1 MGAVIRIRLNK
12 LTSTPNSSEI
22 IPCLKNN
29 KVNRAVFVILRI
41 SLEVVFCQQE
51 RDRADVPTLI
61 LYEDLKVFYFV
72 KNKREFG
79 ISLKFKITVVFV

>member
-1 MGAVIRIRLNK
+1 M
-12 LTSTPNSSEI
+12 
-22 IPCLKNN
+22 
-29 KVNRAVFVILRI
+29 FVILRI

-61 LYEDLKVFYFV
+61 LYEDLKVFYFF

-79 ISLKFKITVVFV
+79 ISLKFKITVVFVWLTVTALENSLFIINYYNVYVVVDVML